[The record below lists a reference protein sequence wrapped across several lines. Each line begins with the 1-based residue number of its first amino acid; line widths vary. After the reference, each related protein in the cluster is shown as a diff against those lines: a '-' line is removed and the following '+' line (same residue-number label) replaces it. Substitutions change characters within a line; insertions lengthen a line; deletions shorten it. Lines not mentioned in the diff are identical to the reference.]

1 MKTPFGSD
9 DRGPR
14 TGLRR
19 MTAAL
24 LLGTALIGVPVGA
37 VLTFDRPAV
46 AQNQAEAP
54 TSIVPAAPGS
64 FAGLVRQVTPAVVN
78 VSTTEHASA
87 AQMADEDEDNGGGQM
102 QRQFPP
108 GSPFDQFFKR
118 FFDEQQQG
126 RRGPRGGNGGNGGG
140 DANQVIH
147 GAGSGFIIDPAGYIV
162 TNNHVVKDADNITV
176 TLNDGTVIPAK
187 VVGTDEKTDLA
198 LLKIDTDK
206 KLTTVEWGDS
216 DAAQVGDW
224 VVAVGN
230 PFGLGG
236 SVTAGIVSAR
246 GRDLHSGP
254 FDDFL
259 QIDAPINRGNS
270 GGPSF
275 DTSGKV
281 IGINSAIYSPSGGSV
296 GIGFAIPSNLAKTV
310 IAQIREHGSVE
321 RGWLG
326 VQIQSVTPEMA
337 EALGL
342 DKARGAL
349 VADVQDDSPAL
360 KAGLR
365 QGDVI
370 TTYDGKPVGQLS
382 DLPRLVA
389 DTTAGKTVPVEVLRN
404 GKPETISV
412 EIAKLPGS
420 QQVASAE
427 ENGPAVDDQLGLSLS
442 ALTPKVRRE
451 FSVPDEVEG
460 VLVTGIREDG
470 PARETGVGP
479 GDVIVRVGSE
489 SVKTPSEVAKQVKAA
504 KEADRNAVMLLI
516 NRQGDQRFVAL
527 KLPKA

>member
-78 VSTTEHASA
+78 VSTTEHPSAS
-87 AQMADEDEDNGGGQM
+87 QMADEDEGGRM
-102 QRQFPP
+102 RQFPP
-108 GSPFDQFFKR
+108 GSPFDEFFKR
-118 FFDEQQQG
+118 FFDEQQPG
-126 RRGPRGGNGGNGGG
+126 RRGPRGGGG
-140 DANQVIH
+140 DSDPVIH

-198 LLKIDTDK
+198 LLKVDTDK
-206 KLTTVEWGDS
+206 KLTAVEWGDS

-224 VVAVGN
+224 VIAVGN

-310 IAQIREHGSVE
+310 IAQIREHGSVQ

-326 VQIQSVTPEMA
+326 VQIQQVTPEMA
-337 EALGL
+337 DALGL

-349 VADVQDDSPAL
+349 VADVQEDSPAL
-360 KAGLR
+360 KAGLH

-370 TTYDGKPVGQLS
+370 TSYDGKPVNQLS

-389 DTTAGKTVPVEVLRN
+389 DTAAGKTVPVEVLRN
-404 GKPETISV
+404 GKTETISV
-412 EIAKLPGS
+412 EIAKLPAS

-451 FSVPDEVEG
+451 YGVPDDVDG
-460 VLVTGIREDG
+460 VLVTGTREDG

-489 SVKTPSEVAKQVKAA
+489 AVKTPSEVAKQVKAA

>member
-1 MKTPFGSD
+1 MKTPLGSD

-64 FAGLVRQVTPAVVN
+64 FAGLVRQVIPAVVN
-78 VSTTEHASA
+78 VSTTEHPSA
-87 AQMADEDEDNGGGQM
+87 AQMADEDEGGGRM
-102 QRQFPP
+102 RQFPP
-108 GSPFDQFFKR
+108 GSPFDEFFKR
-118 FFDEQQQG
+118 FFDEQQPG
-126 RRGPRGGNGGNGGG
+126 RRGPRGGGGGG
-140 DANQVIH
+140 DSDQVIH

-198 LLKIDTDK
+198 LLKVDTDK
-206 KLTTVEWGDS
+206 KLTAVEWGDS

-224 VVAVGN
+224 VIAVGN

-275 DTSGKV
+275 DISGKV

-310 IAQIREHGSVE
+310 IAQIREHGSVQ

-326 VQIQSVTPEMA
+326 VQIQQVTPEMA
-337 EALGL
+337 DALGL

-360 KAGLR
+360 KAGLH

-370 TTYDGKPVGQLS
+370 TSYDGKPVNQLS

-389 DTTAGKTVPVEVLRN
+389 DTAAGKTVPVEVMRN
-404 GKPETISV
+404 GKTETISV
-412 EIAKLPGS
+412 DIAKLPDS

-427 ENGPAVDDQLGLSLS
+427 ESGPAVDDQLGLSLS

-451 FSVPDEVEG
+451 YSVPDDVEG

-489 SVKTPSEVAKQVKAA
+489 AVKTPSEVAKQVKAA

>member
-1 MKTPFGSD
+1 MKSPFGSD
-9 DRGPR
+9 HRGPR
-14 TGLRR
+14 PGFRR
-19 MTAAL
+19 VTAAL
-24 LLGTALIGVPVGA
+24 LLGTALVGVPVGA

-46 AQNQAEAP
+46 AQSQNEP
-54 TSIVPAAPGS
+54 TTSIVPAAPGS

-78 VSTTEHASA
+78 VSTTAHAKPN
-87 AQMADEDEDNGGGQM
+87 QMAERGEDM
-102 QRQFPP
+102 QFPP
-108 GSPFDQFFKR
+108 GSPFEDFFKR
-118 FFDEQQQG
+118 FYGE
-126 RRGPRGGNGGNGGG
+126 RRPGRGGPGGG
-140 DANQVIH
+140 EDGDAGPEIR

-162 TNNHVVKDADNITV
+162 TNNHVVKDADQITV
-176 TLNDGTVIPAK
+176 TLTDGTEIPAK
-187 VVGTDEKTDLA
+187 VIGTDEKTDLA
-198 LLKIDTDK
+198 LLKIETDK
-206 KLTTVEWGDS
+206 TLTAVGWGDS

-224 VVAVGN
+224 VIAVGN

-236 SVTAGIVSAR
+236 SVTAGIISAR
-246 GRDLHSGP
+246 GRDLRSGP

-326 VQIQSVTPEMA
+326 VQIQAVTPEMA

-342 DKARGAL
+342 DKAKGAL
-349 VADVQDDSPAL
+349 VADVQDNSPAL
-360 KAGLR
+360 KAGLK
-365 QGDVI
+365 QGDVVLSF
-370 TTYDGKPVGQLS
+370 DGKTVNQLS

-389 DTTAGKTVPVEVLRN
+389 DTAAGKTVPVEVLRN
-404 GKPETISV
+404 GRTETVSV
-412 EIAKLPGS
+412 DIAKLPNS

-427 ENGPAVDDQLGLSLS
+427 ESSSPSVDDQLGLSLS

-451 FSVPDEVEG
+451 FGVPDEVQG

-470 PARETGVGP
+470 PARKIGMGP

-489 SVKTPSEVAKQVKAA
+489 AVKTPSEVAKQVEAA
-504 KEADRNAVMLLI
+504 KSAERNAVMLLI
-516 NRQGDQRFVAL
+516 NRQGDQRFVAM